1 MKKLILGL
9 SALLFTPTLSAQKI
23 PGTANVIEG
32 KVVFIEANPAIQY
45 RHIGTVECSAFSPD
59 KFDLMM
65 KHMLVKRMAKEH
77 AEVEFDALIFRPG
90 SAFCKADVIQFYRD
104 PKAKKK
110 KNKKGEE
117 VEVDPEFRK
126 SESVGRGGINL
137 FIENNPTAEYTLLG
151 KVEIP
156 TNFQSVDYE
165 AVIKEMTRVATAAY
179 PDLNGIV
186 FTTGTDLRKANVIK
200 LK

>member
-1 MKKLILGL
+1 MKKLIFGITAVLC
-9 SALLFTPTLSAQKI
+9 ATTLSAQKI

-32 KVVFIEANPAIQY
+32 KIVFIEANPAIQY
-45 RHIGTVECSAFSPD
+45 RHVGTVECSAFSPD
-59 KFDLMM
+59 KFELMM
-65 KHMLVKRMAKEH
+65 KHMLVKRMAKEYPDV
-77 AEVEFDALIFRPG
+77 AFDALIFRPG
-90 SAFCKADVIQFYRD
+90 SAFCKADVIQFYVD

-117 VEVDPEFRK
+117 IEVDPEFRK
-126 SESVGRGGINL
+126 SETVGRNGINL
-137 FIENNPTAEYTLLG
+137 FIENNPTVEYTLLG

-165 AVIKEMTRVATAAY
+165 AIIKEMVRVATAAY